1 MQKPIPVVDLFAG
14 PGGLGEGFSALTDG
28 LGSRIFDVRVSIEKD
43 PVAHRTLSLRA
54 LFHSFPKG
62 RAPDCYYDYVR
73 GDITREQ
80 MLAHPLITDAA
91 RAACAE
97 VKNATLG
104 ETPREK
110 VDQWIRESIGNSD
123 PWILIGGPPCQAYSI
138 AGRSRMRGADPKA
151 FEEDKRHFLYREYLR
166 IIRGFGPA
174 LFVMENVK
182 GILTSRHGGS
192 LIFERI
198 LDDLCRPG
206 NGLEYDIRS
215 FVVDGRGDS
224 IRPQDFII
232 EAENFGVP
240 QMRHR
245 VILFGVRRDLSWLD
259 HDVLSPAMTGRVSVW
274 QAIAGLPPLRSRL
287 SREPDS
293 FESWFQVIRE
303 APRSLMGWRTK
314 AREKIEEGMREA
326 ATRAT
331 AHQSTGGRFVAGD
344 VNTVMLQALILKE
357 RYGIA

>member
-1 MQKPIPVVDLFAG
+1 MMPRPIPVVDLFAG
-14 PGGLGEGFSALTDG
+14 PRGLGEGFSSLTDS
-28 LGSRIFDVRVSIEKD
+28 LGSQIFDVRVSIEKD

-54 LFHSFPKG
+54 LFRSFPKG

-73 GDITREQ
+73 GDITKAE
-80 MLAHPLITDAA
+80 MLAHSSVNDSAQAA
-91 RAACAE
+91 YAE
-97 VKNATLG
+97 AKNATLG

-110 VDQWIRESIGNSD
+110 IDQWIRESIGNSD

-174 LFVMENVK
+174 VFVMENVK

-198 LDDLCRPG
+198 LEDLSRPG

-245 VILFGVRRDLSWLD
+245 VILFGVRRDLSWQD
-259 HDVLSPAMTGRVSVW
+259 HDVLSPAMTGKVSVR
-274 QAIAGLPPLRSRL
+274 QAISGLPLLRSRL

-293 FESWFQVIRE
+293 FESWCQAIRE
-303 APRSLMGWRTK
+303 APRSLKGWRMKT
-314 AREKIEEGMREA
+314 REKIEEWMREA

-331 AHQSTGGRFVAGD
+331 ANPSTGARFVAAR
-344 VNTVMLQALILKE
+344 AL
-357 RYGIA
+357 